1 MRCFFH
7 ILQKFIIKT
16 YILRARK
23 FMDEVQLAR
32 SSTAYFWTNEME
44 VNSESIVTF
53 YITLKNQVGLQWKK
67 VSTY

>member
-1 MRCFFH
+1 
-7 ILQKFIIKT
+7 
-16 YILRARK
+16 
-23 FMDEVQLAR
+23 MDEVQLAR